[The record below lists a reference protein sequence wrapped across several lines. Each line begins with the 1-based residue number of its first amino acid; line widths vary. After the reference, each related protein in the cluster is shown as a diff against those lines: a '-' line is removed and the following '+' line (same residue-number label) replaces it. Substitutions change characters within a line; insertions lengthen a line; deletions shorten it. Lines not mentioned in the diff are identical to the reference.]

1 MSPSD
6 PTAVSASKSLRDM
19 DSSVS
24 GQLRLRCLT
33 TLPNYDASTS
43 TSPSPLILSGVLT
56 LSSFSAVPA
65 PVNQTART
73 SNSFLG
79 LSNVDSPSQSHVLF
93 SEPVLGSDAREDSF
107 DSEVDVV
114 DKHEADFLDMSRFL
128 PFREL
133 PEDSPAKFLDSFEEG
148 AQEADSKDTYA
159 HPKREYDPLV
169 SSDASSKRPRMEVS
183 SNDAAPSAPSSK
195 GSRI

>member
-1 MSPSD
+1 MK
-6 PTAVSASKSLRDM
+6 VLHY
-19 DSSVS
+19 
-24 GQLRLRCLT
+24 L
-33 TLPNYDASTS
+33 STIFHFNDVGHF
-43 TSPSPLILSGVLT
+43 T
-56 LSSFSAVPA
+56 
-65 PVNQTART
+65 
-73 SNSFLG
+73 
-79 LSNVDSPSQSHVLF
+79 
-93 SEPVLGSDAREDSF
+93 DSF

-148 AQEADSKDTYA
+148 AQETDSTDTYA
-159 HPKREYDPLV
+159 RPKREYDALV

-183 SNDAAPSAPSSK
+183 FNDETPSASSK